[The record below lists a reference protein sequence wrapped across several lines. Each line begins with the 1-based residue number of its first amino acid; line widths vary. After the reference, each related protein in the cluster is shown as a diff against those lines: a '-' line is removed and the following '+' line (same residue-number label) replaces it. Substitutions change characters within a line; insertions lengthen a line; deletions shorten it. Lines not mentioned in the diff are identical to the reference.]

1 MAGRQEV
8 RLKNSPL
15 GNSGKNTLI
24 VYMII
29 LVFLIAGP
37 AAMPMYLQIVMTK
50 FVIMALY
57 ATSYDLVFGYVG
69 ILSLGHAAFFGIGGY
84 SVGVLA
90 LHFNGGNFWMAIGLA
105 IVASVVIAAGF
116 GAIALRFKA
125 IYLLLVTFALAQLVY
140 AVAWNTK
147 PLNTPGMQ
155 GISGIVRPDLGFPVA
170 WTDLK
175 FYYLVLV
182 VFVIGFFVLSK
193 IVRSPFGH
201 VLVGIRESEP
211 RMQALGYNTF
221 RYKFLAWLI
230 SAGLSA
236 VAGVLFAYQNNMV
249 SPTHISVIYSFLPMT
264 MAILGSRGTL
274 YGPIAGAAIIVFAEY
289 FISLHLVDRW
299 PLFLGIIFVLSIM
312 LLRKGITQSIIG
324 FITNRKPVKVQEV

>member
-1 MAGRQEV
+1 MAGRQDV
-8 RLKNSPL
+8 RLKNSL
-15 GNSGKNTLI
+15 SGNSGKNTAI
-24 VYMII
+24 VYIVI
-29 LVFLIAGP
+29 LAVLVAAP

-50 FVIMALY
+50 FIIMALY
-57 ATSYDLVFGYVG
+57 AASYDLAFGYVG

-90 LHFNGGNFWMAIGLA
+90 LHFNGGNFWAAMGLG
-105 IVASVVIAAGF
+105 IVVSVAVAAAF

-125 IYLLLVTFALAQLVY
+125 IYLLLVTFALAQLIY

-147 PLNTPGMQ
+147 ALNTPGMQ

-175 FYYLVLV
+175 YYYLVLI
-182 VFVIGFFVLSK
+182 VFVAGFFILTR
-193 IVRSPFGH
+193 IVNSPFGH
-201 VLVGIRESEP
+201 ALVGIRESEP

-221 RYKFLAWLI
+221 YFKFIAWLI

-274 YGPIAGAAIIVFAEY
+274 YGPVAGAAVIVFAEY
-289 FISLHLVDRW
+289 FISLQLVDRW
-299 PLFLGIIFVLSIM
+299 PLFLGIIFVVSIM
-312 LLRKGITQSIIG
+312 VLKKGICQSIIDMV
-324 FITNRKPVKVQEV
+324 TRRKRESVLEA